1 MVESILTKGSIG
13 LLAGVNKTLE
23 VQTITQRYR
32 GYISCG
38 HIHVGAILPAATNHS
53 TKSTILIAGI
63 IIIIIIIAR
72 ILQKQM
78 HYNANVV
85 VWHSLHSVPI
95 ANRVSFKLYLFYF
108 IDTTSERYLSFMSLS
123 LVSQAEKHDSLP
135 SGRSESCVLQCNNI
149 GTQCFIEFWSIF
161 LKQS

>member
-108 IDTTSERYLSFMSLS
+108 IDTT
-123 LVSQAEKHDSLP
+123 
-135 SGRSESCVLQCNNI
+135 
-149 GTQCFIEFWSIF
+149 
-161 LKQS
+161 